1 MHPLVKSKRV
11 LFIKGLKDN
20 NLDIFE
26 MTTNTN
32 ELAMEL
38 VNKKLLILK
47 CYQVDV
53 ENIKC
58 PLQWWE
64 KMRTCLQLVFVLEK
78 S

>member
-1 MHPLVKSKRV
+1 
-11 LFIKGLKDN
+11 
-20 NLDIFE
+20 

-32 ELAMEL
+32 EAMEL
-38 VNKKLLILK
+38 VNEKLLIFK
-47 CYQVDV
+47 CYQMDV
-53 ENIKC
+53 ENITC